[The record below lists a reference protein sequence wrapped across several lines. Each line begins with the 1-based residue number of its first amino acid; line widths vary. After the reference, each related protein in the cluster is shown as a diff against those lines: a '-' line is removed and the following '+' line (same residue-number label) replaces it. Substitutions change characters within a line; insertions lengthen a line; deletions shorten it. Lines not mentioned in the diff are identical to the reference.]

1 MKSPG
6 KKVSELKDFKKRCR
20 HDIFLKHSI
29 RQARD
34 RVVIEI
40 AETLGYQITIRQLRK
55 QRKLIKR
62 RKKYSARR
70 GFQLRKTLKR
80 LVSPFRLLYPN

>member
-1 MKSPG
+1 MKSLG
-6 KKVSELKDFKKRCR
+6 KKASEFKDFKKRCR
-20 HDIFLKHSI
+20 NDVFLKQSI

-40 AETLGYQITIRQLRK
+40 ADTLGYQITLRQLRK

-62 RKKYSARR
+62 RQKYSARR
-70 GFQLRKTLKR
+70 GFQFRKILKR
-80 LVSPFRLLYPN
+80 LVSPFRSLYPN